1 MQVRVSRWG
10 NGLGLRI
17 PRDIASRAGLREGD
31 RVEIEAEAERII
43 VSPGRPRYV
52 LADLLQGMTSEAMRE
67 AFDWGPD
74 KSREISQ

>member
-43 VSPGRPRYV
+43 VSPARPRYV
-52 LADLLQGMTSEAMRE
+52 LAELLQGMTSEAMRE

-74 KSREISQ
+74 KSREIS